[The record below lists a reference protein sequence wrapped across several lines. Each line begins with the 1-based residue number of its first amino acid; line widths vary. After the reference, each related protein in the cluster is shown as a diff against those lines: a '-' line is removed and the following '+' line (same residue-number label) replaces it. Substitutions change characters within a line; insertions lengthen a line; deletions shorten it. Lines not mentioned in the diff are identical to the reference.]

1 MMNRKIQL
9 LQRILCAILVF
20 LFLAVLCGCQPSV
33 SGTSMPFTEATEQ
46 ETSDVLD
53 EKCGTSIPLT
63 EEKKQEI
70 NDAWKVKTGHDMPT
84 SILYYGTYGDCV
96 VFFQAGQAQYVKEE
110 VIAGQE
116 FIFDSGFALWVY
128 RNGEFMYLEQAY
140 KDDYITKT
148 QIKDILEY
156 HKSLNKQWYD

>member
-33 SGTSMPFTEATEQ
+33 SGTS
-46 ETSDVLD
+46 
-53 EKCGTSIPLT
+53 IPLT

-70 NDAWKVKTGHDMPT
+70 NDAWKVKTGHDMTT
-84 SILYYGTYGDCV
+84 SYLYYGTYGDCV
-96 VFFQAGQAQYVKEE
+96 VFFQKGQGQYVKEE

-116 FIFDSGFALWVY
+116 FIFDRGFALWVY

-156 HKSLNKQWYD
+156 HKSLNEQWYD